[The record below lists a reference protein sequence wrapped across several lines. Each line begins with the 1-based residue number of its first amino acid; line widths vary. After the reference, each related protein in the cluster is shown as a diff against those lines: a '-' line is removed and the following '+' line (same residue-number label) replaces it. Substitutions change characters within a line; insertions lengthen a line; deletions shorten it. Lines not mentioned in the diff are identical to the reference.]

1 MRGCFPEYRTYAIIT
16 ADRPVREL
24 NSSVWVADYSDKR
37 KKLPN
42 DRGGNMDALELAINM
57 EKDAIA
63 FYTEAARKT
72 KYPAGKKMFQTI
84 TEDEK
89 RHLEMVSQ
97 IIKGLNITHKK
108 TSPMK
113 NVKTVFESMK
123 DEMMK
128 KVEATADELEAF
140 KIAMRMEKE
149 GLEFYRK
156 TLAGS
161 KKEPERALLELLI
174 KEEQQHYDIF
184 ANTYQFLSDSGNW
197 FMWEE
202 RGFVEG

>member
-1 MRGCFPEYRTYAIIT
+1 
-16 ADRPVREL
+16 
-24 NSSVWVADYSDKR
+24 
-37 KKLPN
+37 
-42 DRGGNMDALELAINM
+42 MDALELAMNM
-57 EKDAIA
+57 EKDAVA

-72 KYPAGKKMFQTI
+72 KHPAGKKMFQTI

-97 IIKGLNITHKK
+97 IIKGLNLTHKNM
-108 TSPMK
+108 SPMK
-113 NVKTVFESMK
+113 NVKTIFESMK

-140 KIAMRMEKE
+140 KIAMGMEKE

-156 TLAGS
+156 MLSGS
-161 KKEPERALLELLI
+161 KNEKERALLERLI
-174 KEEQQHYDIF
+174 QEEQQHFEIF
-184 ANTYQFLSDSGNW
+184 ANTYQFLADTGNW

-202 RGFVEG
+202 RGIVEG

>member
-1 MRGCFPEYRTYAIIT
+1 
-16 ADRPVREL
+16 
-24 NSSVWVADYSDKR
+24 
-37 KKLPN
+37 
-42 DRGGNMDALELAINM
+42 MDALELAMNM

-63 FYTEAARKT
+63 FYTDAARKT
-72 KYPAGKKMFQTI
+72 KHPAGKKMFQTI
-84 TEDEK
+84 IEDEK

-97 IIKGLNITHKK
+97 IIKGLNMTHKD

-113 NVKTVFESMK
+113 NVKTIFESMK

-128 KVEATADELEAF
+128 KVSASTDELEAF

-161 KKEPERALLELLI
+161 KKELERALLELLI

-202 RGFVEG
+202 RGIVEG

>member
-1 MRGCFPEYRTYAIIT
+1 
-16 ADRPVREL
+16 
-24 NSSVWVADYSDKR
+24 
-37 KKLPN
+37 
-42 DRGGNMDALELAINM
+42 MDALELAMNM

-72 KYPAGKKMFQTI
+72 KHPAGKKMFQTI

-97 IIKGLNITHKK
+97 IIKGLKITHKNM
-108 TSPMK
+108 SPMK
-113 NVKTVFESMK
+113 NVKTIFESMK

-128 KVEATADELEAF
+128 KVEASSDELEAF

-156 TLAGS
+156 TLSGS

-202 RGFVEG
+202 RGIVEG

>member
-1 MRGCFPEYRTYAIIT
+1 
-16 ADRPVREL
+16 
-24 NSSVWVADYSDKR
+24 
-37 KKLPN
+37 
-42 DRGGNMDALELAINM
+42 MDALELAMKM

-72 KYPAGKKMFQTI
+72 TSPAGKKMFQTI

-89 RHLEMVSQ
+89 HHLEMVSQ
-97 IIKGLNITHKK
+97 IIKGLNITHKD

-113 NVKTVFESMK
+113 KVKTVFESMK

-128 KVEATADELEAF
+128 KIAATADDLEAF
-140 KIAMRMEKE
+140 KIAMNMEKE

-161 KKEPERALLELLI
+161 KKEKERALLEQLI
-174 KEEQQHYDIF
+174 HEEQQHYDIF
-184 ANTYQFLSDSGNW
+184 ANTYQFLANTGNW

-202 RGFVEG
+202 RSIVEG